1 MIVTAAIPPV
11 GMLVFMNDPALK
23 RKSLNRLKRIEGQV
37 RGVARMIEEERYC
50 ADVLMQVSAIQESL
64 RSLAQV
70 LLRNHLQHCATDAIR
85 STNDARREKMY
96 DELVDLFAKHI
107 R

>member
-1 MIVTAAIPPV
+1 
-11 GMLVFMNDPALK
+11 MNPEIR

-37 RGVARMIEEERYC
+37 RGVAKMIEDERYC
-50 ADVLMQVSAIQESL
+50 ADVLVQISAIHESL

-70 LLRNHLQHCATDAIR
+70 VLRNHLQHCATEAIR
-85 STNDARREKMY
+85 SNDSNRREEMY

>member
-1 MIVTAAIPPV
+1 MT
-11 GMLVFMNDPALK
+11 DPALR
-23 RKSLNRLKRIEGQV
+23 RKSLNRRKRIEGQV

>member
-1 MIVTAAIPPV
+1 MT
-11 GMLVFMNDPALK
+11 DPALR

-85 STNDARREKMY
+85 STNDERREKMY

>member
-1 MIVTAAIPPV
+1 MAQEHPEHAHAV
-11 GMLVFMNDPALK
+11 DPELR

-50 ADVLMQVSAIQESL
+50 ADVLVQVSAIHESL
-64 RSLAQV
+64 RSLAQL
-70 LLRNHLQHCATDAIR
+70 LLRNHLQNCATEAIR
-85 STNDARREKMY
+85 SADDDRREQMY

>member
-1 MIVTAAIPPV
+1 MT
-11 GMLVFMNDPALK
+11 DPALR

-50 ADVLMQVSAIQESL
+50 ADVLMQVSAIHESL
-64 RSLAQV
+64 RSLAQL

-85 STNDARREKMY
+85 STNDTRREKMY

>member
-1 MIVTAAIPPV
+1 
-11 GMLVFMNDPALK
+11 
-23 RKSLNRLKRIEGQV
+23 
-37 RGVARMIEEERYC
+37 VARMIEEDRYC
-50 ADVLMQVSAIQESL
+50 ADVLVQVSAIHESL

-85 STNDARREKMY
+85 SADTDRREEMY
-96 DELVDLFAKHI
+96 DELVHLFAKHI

>member
-1 MIVTAAIPPV
+1 MAHTRPEHAHSV
-11 GMLVFMNDPALK
+11 DPEIR

-37 RGVARMIEEERYC
+37 RGVARMIDEERYC
-50 ADVLMQVSAIQESL
+50 ADVLVQVSAIHESL
-64 RSLAQV
+64 RSLAQL
-70 LLRNHLQHCATDAIR
+70 LLRNHLQSCATEAIR
-85 STNDARREKMY
+85 SADDDRRRQMY

>member
-1 MIVTAAIPPV
+1 MT
-11 GMLVFMNDPALK
+11 DPALR

-85 STNDARREKMY
+85 STNEERREKMY